1 MTNISLVFK
10 NRSFLFFSLIVCS
23 FGGYFFYLGEVVAA
37 LVALISPFIAL
48 FLNQNALTK
57 DDSQLFLR
65 IENVLADAAEGKLE
79 ARVTHID
86 TNSRYAGIANNINNF
101 IDQVEV
107 VIRESVSSIQAVNEH
122 KEFRNAYSR
131 GLKGVF
137 VLTIATI
144 NEAVEHIKVGNKM
157 KMRGEMSQDLHSLGG
172 GIARGMS
179 LVQDEISACK
189 DEADE
194 IANISLKTATQV
206 AETVIEIDSVQK
218 SFEEL
223 ERNVATN
230 SELIGSLNQR
240 TVEISDIS
248 SLIKDIA
255 DQTNLLAL
263 NAAIEAARAGE
274 HGRGFAVVADEVR
287 KLAERTAKA
296 TQEIS
301 ITIASLNQESIE
313 LQGSSDVMSAIAHE
327 AIEKVGGF
335 VKTLEG
341 FNTNATISANEAKHI
356 VNKLFVTLVKI
367 DHIMFKSNAY
377 SSVVTEREEQDFIRH
392 TECRFGKWYF
402 DEGRSLF
409 ADTKSYNAIDPV
421 HKGVH
426 DNAIKNITYVKE
438 KRAMD
443 LSVKEDIIH
452 NFQEMEKASERLFSL
467 LDTMIEEK
475 RALIHQG

>member
-1 MTNISLVFK
+1 MNISSAFK
-10 NRSFLFFSLIVCS
+10 NRSLLFLTVLLFALGI
-23 FGGYFFYLGEVVAA
+23 YLFYLGEIVAGA
-37 LVALISPFIAL
+37 IAFVSPFIAMFLTQSSSLSAQSEL
-48 FLNQNALTK
+48 FE
-57 DDSQLFLR
+57 R
-65 IENVLADAAEGKLE
+65 IEKVLADASEGKLE
-79 ARVTHID
+79 ARVTNIQA
-86 TNSRYAGIANNINNF
+86 NSPYAKVANNINNF
-101 IDQVEV
+101 MDQVEV
-107 VIRESVSSIQAVNEH
+107 VIRESVSSIQAVNEYQ
-122 KEFRNAYSR
+122 EYRSAYAK
-131 GLKGVF
+131 GLKGIF

-157 KMRGEMSQDLHSLGG
+157 KLRGEMSNDLHSLGG
-172 GIARGMS
+172 GISRGMS

-194 IANISLKTATQV
+194 IASISMQTATQV
-206 AETVIEIDSVQK
+206 ANTVVEVDSVQK

-223 ERNVATN
+223 ERNVANN
-230 SELIGSLNQR
+230 SELINSLNQR

-296 TQEIS
+296 TQEIY
-301 ITIASLNQESIE
+301 ITITSLNQESVE
-313 LQGSSDVMSAIAHE
+313 LQASSESMSSIAQE
-327 AIEKVGGF
+327 AIHKVESF
-335 VKTLEG
+335 VGALEG
-341 FNTNATISANEAKHI
+341 FNKNATISANEAKHI

-377 SSVVTEREEQDFIRH
+377 SSVATETEEQDFVRH
-392 TECRFGKWYF
+392 TECRFGQWYF
-402 DEGRSLF
+402 GEGKDLF
-409 ADTKSYNAIDPV
+409 AGTKSYSAIDPV

-426 DNAIKNITYVKE
+426 DNAIKNIAYVKE
-438 KRAMD
+438 KRAME
-443 LSVKEDIIH
+443 LSVKEDIIT
-452 NFQEMEKASERLFSL
+452 NFKEMEKTSEQLFSL

-475 RALIHQG
+475 RTLIHGA